1 METTSK
7 DRLRMFCYLHQLES
21 KIDNP
26 YLGAWSVV
34 PAARLHNQFPPKHR
48 KATEMKRIA
57 EISKTLYGLMMFTI
71 KSLYI
76 LISDSMK
83 KESQTYKEE
92 REEQKKIAKNRIIKE
107 GKRKR

>member
-1 METTSK
+1 MSFQ
-7 DRLRMFCYLHQLES
+7 RHASIVNL
-21 KIDNP
+21 
-26 YLGAWSVV
+26 
-34 PAARLHNQFPPKHR
+34 PKHR
-48 KATEMKRIA
+48 RHKMKRIVK
-57 EISKTLYGLMMFTI
+57 ISKTLYGLMMFTI